1 MITTIRPIRLHYV
14 AIL

>member
-1 MITTIRPIRLHYV
+1 MITTIRPIPLHYV